1 MVEDETL
8 LFSVIKISLN
18 RQDLVI
24 LNWAM
29 MGDFSHKVDTQLIPL
44 CFLPP
49 FGISLHLA
57 TWVLSLPSVSFWALV
72 FFEGGRRLLRDLPL
86 GLPMLYLKC
95 REGICCLCSSQSHF
109 GFPHQLMVTWRS
121 WTWAG
126 TFLHSWES
134 WLTDWLPFYN
144 LWLDVMA
151 KWAKMAKHEN
161 KQSEQGTECVGK
173 PFTSWTLNL

>member
-1 MVEDETL
+1 MSCLIHQKSPWFFLYPLEIKKLTFVVFLTMLRDEL
-8 LFSVIKISLN
+8 LQWGPSL
-18 RQDLVI
+18 L
-24 LNWAM
+24 W
-29 MGDFSHKVDTQLIPL
+29 QLIPL

-57 TWVLSLPSVSFWALV
+57 TWVLSLPSVSCWALV
-72 FFEGGRRLLRDLPL
+72 FFEGGRRLLRDFPL

-126 TFLHSWES
+126 TCLHSWES
-134 WLTDWLPFYN
+134 WLTDFPFSICD
-144 LWLDVMA
+144 WM
-151 KWAKMAKHEN
+151 
-161 KQSEQGTECVGK
+161 
-173 PFTSWTLNL
+173 